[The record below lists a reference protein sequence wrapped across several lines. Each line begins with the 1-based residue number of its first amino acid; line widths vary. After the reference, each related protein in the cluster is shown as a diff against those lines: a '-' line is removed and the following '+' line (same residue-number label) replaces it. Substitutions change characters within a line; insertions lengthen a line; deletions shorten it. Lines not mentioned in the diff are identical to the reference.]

1 MPTPNFDIYEVDGE
15 YLAITNDVRRQILDA
30 LAEGEKQLPDL
41 VELTGKAKATLS
53 SIHLKELVDQGLV
66 EGRTHPEDS
75 RKKLFGLAGRKI
87 GSSNVPLEQLR
98 ESVKEYVSVAPMAAR
113 FPLSITFDALAAA
126 PEETDGEVLEAQA
139 RRLGL
144 LVGGLLEGQSDRDLL
159 LEVSELVEREGLAAP
174 IRLDME
180 DGDALLL
187 ERGEAA
193 PREASIERIAQLVAG
208 FLCGILGSEDDGS
221 VSFEVDPSGDGDRF
235 RLGLEGR

>member
-1 MPTPNFDIYEVDGE
+1 MPTPNFDIYEVDGK
-15 YLAITNDVRRQILDA
+15 YLAITNDVRRSILDA
-30 LAEGEKQLPDL
+30 LAESERQLPEL

-53 SIHLKELVDQGLV
+53 SIHVKELIDKGLV
-66 EGRTHPEDS
+66 EGRAHPEDS
-75 RKKLFGLAGRKI
+75 RKKLFRLTGTKL

-98 ESVKEYVSVAPMAAR
+98 ESVKEYVSVAPQAAR

-126 PEETDGEVLEAQA
+126 PEGADGEVLEAQA

-144 LVGGLLEGQSDRDLL
+144 LVGGLLEGESERDLL

-180 DGDALLL
+180 GGDALLL
-187 ERGEAA
+187 ERGDAA
-193 PREASIERIAQLVAG
+193 PREASTERVARLVAG

-235 RLGLEGR
+235 RLALDR